1 MKSKLAVAVFLL
13 TAFNGAQ
20 AAEIKVLTTGAFKPV
35 LLAIAPELEASK
47 HIALN
52 ISNGTAGE
60 LNKRIESGE
69 KFDVAILTDSLVSK
83 FEAAGSLDKGTA
95 KNVAKVGIGVAVPL
109 NAPKPVIS
117 TVNDFKSMLHS
128 EAKIAYIDPKSGG
141 SSGIYL
147 TGLFDK
153 LGVSEEVARKAV
165 LVKGGL
171 VGTKLVDGEASV
183 AIHQISELLAVPGIQ
198 FVGALPAEIQS
209 YTTYTAAM
217 AKDSRH
223 AKDSLEL
230 IKALGEEKAVSLLQA
245 KGME

>member
-35 LLAIAPELEASK
+35 LLAIAPELEASQ
-47 HIALN
+47 HITLN
-52 ISNGTAGE
+52 VSNGTAGE
-60 LNKRIESGE
+60 LSKRIESGE
-69 KFDVAILTDSLVSK
+69 KFDVAILTDSLVRK
-83 FEAAGSLDKGTA
+83 FEATGSLDRDTA

-109 NAPKPVIS
+109 NAPKPAIS
-117 TVNDFKSMLHS
+117 TVDDFKAMLHS

-153 LGVSEEVARKAV
+153 LGVSDEVARKSV
-165 LVKGGL
+165 LVNGGL
-171 VGTKLVDGEASV
+171 VGTKLIDGEATI
-183 AIHQISELLAVPGIQ
+183 AIHQISELLAVKGIQ
-198 FVGALPAEIQS
+198 YVGALPAEIQS

-217 AKDSRH
+217 AKGSQN

-230 IKALGEEKAVSLLQA
+230 IKALGGDKAVSLLRA
-245 KGME
+245 NGME